1 VRILIDTH
9 FVLWW
14 LANDPSLGERA
25 REAIAAPDNLIFVS
39 AASIWE
45 IRIKQGIGKLV
56 LPTEFAEVL
65 ADQPFESLAITAE
78 HAHALVDLPLLH
90 RDPFDRLLIAQ
101 ARHER
106 LTLLSRDHIIEQY
119 DVATLMA

>member
-1 VRILIDTH
+1 MRILLDTH
-9 FVLWW
+9 FLLWW
-14 LANDPSLGERA
+14 LANDPQLGDRA
-25 REAIAAPDNLIFVS
+25 REAIAEPENLIFVS
-39 AASIWE
+39 AATVWE

-56 LPTEFAEVL
+56 LPVRFAEVL
-65 ADQPFESLAITAE
+65 ADQAFESLAVTAE

-106 LTLLSRDHIIEQY
+106 LTLLTRDHIIEQY
-119 DVATLMA
+119 DVLTLMA